1 MRAIGVARMVA
12 AALLLV
18 LAACGSS
25 QEKAQ
30 KAATRF
36 DVYYARGDHYS
47 ARVEIKRA
55 IAAQDDVPE
64 YWSRLARVELAA
76 GRYLEAYQAYLHVT
90 ELNPADEEAI
100 QAMAEL
106 SYAGNRFDEA
116 ERLADQMLEKQP
128 RLLRMLLVKGSVKA
142 SVREPQRARAIA
154 EQMLAIDPGN
164 EGAKLLLARA
174 MNMTGQRAEAIQ
186 LLNRAVAEEGESIAK
201 LMVLLD
207 LYMGN
212 DDFPRTARTFAR
224 LFVLQ
229 PLNVDIRLEFAR
241 VLYQHGRPQPA
252 LGMLARLTRVHAR
265 DPSLAQRIVDL
276 WSDVG
281 AAAVDVDRV
290 RRFVATS
297 GNDQL
302 KIALGQLLLDEQRF
316 AEAEAVLRPF
326 IDHGEISAEKVSADV
341 LYAGALSGMGRH
353 AAAGAMIDRILKFD
367 ESNPR
372 ALLMRVNISIARG
385 DLAGALRDAQTL
397 TRDNPHLTEGRVALG
412 DIYVRR
418 REKILAD
425 AAYASAMKDLPAD
438 SAMLSHYVAYLLDT
452 GRAPTALDATRRF
465 TRENPRSRDGWR
477 ERAGLCLRLGDQA
490 CLSESLFMLEQIP
503 GGMKVVR
510 ALRGAQ
516 ASRAQVPA
524 RLASP
529 SPAAGQAPP
538 NCGRTGAPC

>member
-1 MRAIGVARMVA
+1 MARIGTT
-12 AALLLV
+12 ALLLA

-36 DVYYARGDHYS
+36 DTYYARGDHYS

-64 YWSRLARVELAA
+64 YWSRLARVELAS

-90 ELNPADEEAI
+90 ELNPTDEEAI

-142 SVREPQRARAIA
+142 SVREPERARAIA

-174 MNMTGQRAEAIQ
+174 MNMTGQREEAIG

-207 LYMGN
+207 LYMGS

-224 LFVLQ
+224 LFILQ
-229 PLNVDIRLEFAR
+229 PLSIDLRLEFAR
-241 VLYQHGRPQPA
+241 VLYQHGRPQAA
-252 LGMLARLTRVHAR
+252 LGMLARLTRVHAH
-265 DPSLAQRIVDL
+265 DPSLTQPIVDL

-302 KIALGQLLLDEQRF
+302 KIALGQLLLDERRF

-326 IDHGEISAEKVSADV
+326 IDRGEISAEKVSADV
-341 LYAGALSGMGRH
+341 LYAGALSGMRRH
-353 AAAGAMIDRILKFD
+353 AAAGALIDRILKFD

-372 ALLMRVNISIARG
+372 ALLMRVSISIARG

-397 TRDNPHLTEGRVALG
+397 TRDNPDLTEGRVALAK
-412 DIYVRR
+412 IYVLR

-438 SAMLSHYVAYLLDT
+438 SAMLSHYIAYLLDT
-452 GRAPTALDATRRF
+452 GRAPAALDATKRF
-465 TRENPRSRDGWR
+465 SRENPRSRDGWR

-490 CLSESLFMLEQIP
+490 CLKESVFMLEQIP
-503 GGMKVVR
+503 GGLKVVR
-510 ALRGAQ
+510 TLLGAQ
-516 ASRAQVPA
+516 ARPATVPDA
-524 RLASP
+524 AP
-529 SPAAGQAPP
+529 PPAPAAGQAPP
-538 NCGRTGAPC
+538 NCGRTGASC